1 MKIKIKKGDYNRVLL
16 TDVLP
21 YEVPILFSNED
32 FYHIISRDD
41 LPCEFKELFS
51 FENFKTTVPYTYKI
65 KKGQAS
71 FRSLAIIHP
80 AHQLKI
86 CHFYKQYEHLIIHL
100 CSISDISLR
109 YPNKIG
115 TYYYEKDFLKDRVRL
130 KDGGVDLVVDGFDL
144 QSQTASSYF
153 SYKKYPFLYKFYES
167 FEFHRLER
175 KYEYMVK
182 FDISKCF
189 SHIYT
194 HSLAWAVKNKKYA
207 KENTDSTHFEGALD
221 KLFRDFNHGET
232 NGILIGPEVSRIYAE
247 IILQRIDLNII
258 EKLSKLFNLNFN
270 DDYVIKRYVD
280 DYFIFVSDEMHLS
293 KIEMVLSS
301 ELEHYKLYLNESK
314 KETTARPFITGL
326 TIAKYELKQVIDDV
340 YSDIVDV
347 ESMYEINSLISRK
360 NMGDD
365 LGKIDSVF
373 LLDKRKKK
381 FSRAGEIIK
390 SIKVVIK
397 RNEITFDQ
405 VSSYLLMALKKKLFS
420 LLKILSIYSY
430 DEKRYLKLMRF
441 VSVQLEVI
449 FFVYSMDNRVR
460 PTYVACQIILEV
472 NAFAERFDDDIK
484 EVLKKNLLD
493 EVVLSLKN
501 VISYSGGGYVEFSNI
516 LIALKELGGEYY
528 FDQSYLIDF
537 IDSKMNDSEGLSY
550 FVICSILYYI
560 HGRNDCAA
568 LIEKVENIIL
578 DKFKDNASN
587 KNDCEMTLLISD
599 VLSCS
604 VLDDKYKIKAYRAFY
619 PSGKK
624 AKPTDEIQRTINFFR
639 GKVVFFNW
647 LGNKNLEQILYRK
660 ELRTPYE

>member
-41 LPCEFKELFS
+41 LPCEFKDLFS

-86 CHFYKQYEHLIIHL
+86 CNFYKQYEHLIIHL
-100 CSISDISLR
+100 CSRSDISLR

-130 KDGGVDLVVDGFDL
+130 KDGGIDLVADGFDL

-182 FDISKCF
+182 LDISKCF

-258 EKLSKLFNLNFN
+258 EKLRKLFNLNFN

-280 DYFIFVSDEMHLS
+280 DYFIFVSDEMHFS

-314 KETTARPFITGL
+314 KETTVRPFITGL

-340 YSDIVDV
+340 YSDIV
-347 ESMYEINSLISRK
+347 
-360 NMGDD
+360 
-365 LGKIDSVF
+365 
-373 LLDKRKKK
+373 
-381 FSRAGEIIK
+381 
-390 SIKVVIK
+390 
-397 RNEITFDQ
+397 
-405 VSSYLLMALKKKLFS
+405 
-420 LLKILSIYSY
+420 
-430 DEKRYLKLMRF
+430 
-441 VSVQLEVI
+441 
-449 FFVYSMDNRVR
+449 
-460 PTYVACQIILEV
+460 
-472 NAFAERFDDDIK
+472 
-484 EVLKKNLLD
+484 
-493 EVVLSLKN
+493 
-501 VISYSGGGYVEFSNI
+501 
-516 LIALKELGGEYY
+516 
-528 FDQSYLIDF
+528 
-537 IDSKMNDSEGLSY
+537 
-550 FVICSILYYI
+550 
-560 HGRNDCAA
+560 
-568 LIEKVENIIL
+568 
-578 DKFKDNASN
+578 
-587 KNDCEMTLLISD
+587 
-599 VLSCS
+599 
-604 VLDDKYKIKAYRAFY
+604 
-619 PSGKK
+619 
-624 AKPTDEIQRTINFFR
+624 
-639 GKVVFFNW
+639 
-647 LGNKNLEQILYRK
+647 
-660 ELRTPYE
+660 

>member
-32 FYHIISRDD
+32 FYHIINRDD
-41 LPCEFKELFS
+41 LPSEFKDLFLVES
-51 FENFKTTVPYTYKI
+51 LKSTVPYIYKI

-86 CHFYKQYEHLIIHL
+86 CQFYKQYEHLIIHL
-100 CSISDISLR
+100 CSRSDISLR

-115 TYYYEKDFLKDRVRL
+115 TYYYEKDFLKDRVEL
-130 KDGGVDLVVDGFDL
+130 KDGGVDLVIDGFDL

-207 KENTDSTHFEGALD
+207 KENIDSTHFEGALD

-247 IILQRIDLNII
+247 IILQRIDLNIT
-258 EKLSKLFNLNFN
+258 EKLSKLFNLDFN

-280 DYFIFVSDEMHLS
+280 DYFIFVSDEANIS
-293 KIEMVLSS
+293 KIEMVLSA
-301 ELEHYKLYLNESK
+301 ELEYYKLYLNESK
-314 KETTARPFITGL
+314 KETTIRPFITGL
-326 TIAKYELKQVIDDV
+326 TIAKYELKQVIDDIFN
-340 YSDIVDV
+340 DIVDV
-347 ESMYEINSLISRK
+347 GTINEVNSLISK
-360 NMGDD
+360 NLTEDE
-365 LGKIDSVF
+365 LNKIDNLF
-373 LLDKRKKK
+373 LLDKKKK
-381 FSRAGEIIK
+381 RFSRTGEIIK
-390 SIKVVIK
+390 SIKVVVK
-397 RNEITFDQ
+397 RNKVTFDQ

-420 LLKILSIYSY
+420 LLKVLSLYSY
-430 DEKRYLKLMRF
+430 DEKRYLKLIRF
-441 VSVQLEVI
+441 ISLQLEVI

-460 PTYVACQIILEV
+460 PTYIACQIILEV
-472 NAFAERFDDDIK
+472 NSFAERFQDDIK

-493 EVVLSLKN
+493 EVTLSLKN
-501 VISYSGGGYVEFSNI
+501 GLSYSEGGYVEFSNI

-528 FDQSYLIDF
+528 FDESYLVDF
-537 IDSKMNDSEGLSY
+537 IDSKINSSEGVSY
-550 FVICSILYYI
+550 FVICSVLYYI
-560 HGRNDCAA
+560 HGRSDCAI
-568 LIEKVENIIL
+568 LLDRIKDIIL
-578 DKFKDNASN
+578 DKFKDNTNN
-587 KNDCEMTLLISD
+587 KAHCEMTLLISD
-599 VLSCS
+599 VLSCPI
-604 VLDDKYKIKAYRAFY
+604 LDDKYKIKAYRAFF
-619 PSGKK
+619 PSFKKGKTN
-624 AKPTDEIQRTINFFR
+624 AEIQQVVDFFR
-639 GKVVFFNW
+639 GKIVFFNW
-647 LGNKNLEQILYRK
+647 FGNKNLEQILYRK

>member
-41 LPCEFKELFS
+41 LPCEIKELFS
-51 FENFKTTVPYTYKI
+51 FENFKNTVPYTYKI

-109 YPNKIG
+109 YPNKVG

-130 KDGGVDLVVDGFDL
+130 KDGGVDLVVNGFDL

-207 KENTDSTHFEGALD
+207 KENTDDTHFEGALD

-365 LGKIDSVF
+365 LGKIDGFF

-397 RNEITFDQ
+397 RNQITFDQ

-430 DEKRYLKLMRF
+430 YEKRYLKLMRF

-493 EVVLSLKN
+493 EVALSLKN
-501 VISYSGGGYVEFSNI
+501 VIGYSGGGYVEFSNI

-537 IDSKMNDSEGLSY
+537 IDSKVNDSEGLSY

-568 LIEKVENIIL
+568 LIKRLENIIL
-578 DKFKDNASN
+578 DKFKDNANN

-599 VLSCS
+599 VLSCPI
-604 VLDDKYKIKAYRAFY
+604 LDDN
-619 PSGKK
+619 S
-624 AKPTDEIQRTINFFR
+624 
-639 GKVVFFNW
+639 
-647 LGNKNLEQILYRK
+647 
-660 ELRTPYE
+660 

>member
-258 EKLSKLFNLNFN
+258 EKLSKFFNLNFN

-347 ESMYEINSLISRK
+347 ESMYEINSLIFRK

-397 RNEITFDQ
+397 RNQITFDQ

-493 EVVLSLKN
+493 EVALSLKN

-560 HGRNDCAA
+560 HGRNDCTA
-568 LIEKVENIIL
+568 LIKRVENIIL
-578 DKFKDNASN
+578 DKFKDNANN

-599 VLSCS
+599 VLSCP

-624 AKPTDEIQRTINFFR
+624 AKPTVEIQRTINFFR

>member
-1 MKIKIKKGDYNRVLL
+1 VKIKIKKGDYNRVLL

-21 YEVPILFSNED
+21 YEVPILFSNEE

-86 CHFYKQYEHLIIHL
+86 CHFYKQYEHFIIHL

-130 KDGGVDLVVDGFDL
+130 KDGGGDLVVDGFDL

-347 ESMYEINSLISRK
+347 ESMYEINGLISRK

-365 LGKIDSVF
+365 LGKIDGVF

-397 RNEITFDQ
+397 RNQITFDQ

-493 EVVLSLKN
+493 EVALSLKN

-568 LIEKVENIIL
+568 LIKRVENIIL
-578 DKFKDNASN
+578 DKFKDNANN

-599 VLSCS
+599 VLSCP

-624 AKPTDEIQRTINFFR
+624 AKPTVEIQHTINFFR

>member
-1 MKIKIKKGDYNRVLL
+1 MKVKIKKGDYNRVLL

-51 FENFKTTVPYTYKI
+51 FENFKTTIPYTYKI
-65 KKGQAS
+65 KKGQTS

-86 CHFYKQYEHLIIHL
+86 CHFYKQYEHLILHL

-175 KYEYMVK
+175 KYECMVK

-340 YSDIVDV
+340 YSDIVDF

-397 RNEITFDQ
+397 RNQITFDQ

-493 EVVLSLKN
+493 EVALSLKN

-568 LIEKVENIIL
+568 LIKRVENIIL
-578 DKFKDNASN
+578 DKFKDNANN

-599 VLSCS
+599 VLSCP
-604 VLDDKYKIKAYRAFY
+604 VLDDKYKIKVYRAFY

-624 AKPTDEIQRTINFFR
+624 AKPTVEIQHTINFFR

>member
-115 TYYYEKDFLKDRVRL
+115 IYYYEKDFLKDRVRL

-301 ELEHYKLYLNESK
+301 ELEYYKLYLNESK

-397 RNEITFDQ
+397 RNQITFDQ

-441 VSVQLEVI
+441 VSIQLEVI

-472 NAFAERFDDDIK
+472 NAFAEQFDDDIK

-493 EVVLSLKN
+493 EVALSLKN
-501 VISYSGGGYVEFSNI
+501 VVSYSGGGYVEFSNI

-537 IDSKMNDSEGLSY
+537 IDSKMNDSDGLSY

-560 HGRNDCAA
+560 HGRNDCVA
-568 LIEKVENIIL
+568 LTKRVENIIL
-578 DKFKDNASN
+578 DKFKDNANN

-599 VLSCS
+599 VLSCP

-624 AKPTDEIQRTINFFR
+624 AKPTTEIQRTINFFR

>member
-41 LPCEFKELFS
+41 LPCEFKDLFS
-51 FENFKTTVPYTYKI
+51 YENFKTTVPYTYKI
-65 KKGQAS
+65 KKGQAN

-86 CHFYKQYEHLIIHL
+86 CHFYKQYEHFIIHL
-100 CSISDISLR
+100 CSRSDISLR

-258 EKLSKLFNLNFN
+258 EKLRKLFNLNFN

-280 DYFIFVSDEMHLS
+280 DYFIFVSDEINLS

-347 ESMYEINSLISRK
+347 ESMYEINRLISIK
-360 NMGDD
+360 NKEGD
-365 LGKIDSVF
+365 LEKIDSVF

-420 LLKILSIYSY
+420 LLKILSLYTY

-441 VSVQLEVI
+441 ISVQLEVI
-449 FFVYSMDNRVR
+449 FFVYYMDNRVR

-484 EVLKKNLLD
+484 EILKKNLLD
-493 EVVLSLKN
+493 EVALSLKN
-501 VISYSGGGYVEFSNI
+501 ILSYSGGGYVEFSNI

-537 IDSKMNDSEGLSY
+537 IDSRMNDSEGLSY

-560 HGRNDCAA
+560 HGRNDCAD
-568 LIEKVENIIL
+568 LIEKIENMIL
-578 DKFKDNASN
+578 DKFIDNASN
-587 KNDCEMTLLISD
+587 KNVCEMTLLISD
-599 VLSCS
+599 VLSCP
-604 VLDDKYKIKAYRAFY
+604 VLDDKYKIKAYRAFF

-624 AKPTDEIQRTINFFR
+624 AKPTAEIQQAINFFR

>member
-258 EKLSKLFNLNFN
+258 EKLSKFFNLNFN

-347 ESMYEINSLISRK
+347 ESMYEINSLIFRK

-397 RNEITFDQ
+397 RNQITFDQ

-493 EVVLSLKN
+493 EVALSLKN

-560 HGRNDCAA
+560 HGRNDCTA
-568 LIEKVENIIL
+568 LIKRVENIIL
-578 DKFKDNASN
+578 DKFKDNANN

-599 VLSCS
+599 VLSCP
-604 VLDDKYKIKAYRAFY
+604 VLDDKYKIKAHRAFY

-624 AKPTDEIQRTINFFR
+624 AKPTVEIQRTINFFR